1 MANVWPMTSLFA
13 TCVENIIINKKNSV
27 SIVVPWNRIAMY
39 TCKTLA
45 AAALWLTGY
54 RSTGQTDGRTD
65 GHQPDTYTVS
75 QKNKTPNSCP

>member
-65 GHQPDTYTVS
+65 TSPTHTL
-75 QKNKTPNSCP
+75 